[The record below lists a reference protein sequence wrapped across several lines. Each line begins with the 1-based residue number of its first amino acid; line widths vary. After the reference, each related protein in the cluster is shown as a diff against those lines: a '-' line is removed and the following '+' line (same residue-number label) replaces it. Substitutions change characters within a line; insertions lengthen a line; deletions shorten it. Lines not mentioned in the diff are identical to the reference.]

1 VCVHGVSRENH
12 SCDSRSFRP
21 LRHCKFCCRCATNVA
36 EPSVSGR
43 RWVIGAR
50 LMSRTMFSRRPDS
63 GLGNIKRGF
72 AAPTRNIDWILMSA
86 VGALTII
93 GSFAIYSATRMK
105 LMNRGVDPFQTV
117 QRQIVFVLIAIV
129 VMAVVMWIDYVQLRG
144 NAEMF
149 YAITL
154 LLLILVFV
162 AGSVTG
168 GARLSFDIGPIAV
181 QPSEL
186 AKATSLLF
194 LCGFLSEEDGD
205 DLPYERF
212 IQALFIIGIPVFLV
226 GIEPDLGS
234 ASVLVASAM
243 GVLLVAGAR
252 MRYIL
257 LITSIAI
264 FSAVGGVVSGLVK
277 DYQLRRITGFLN
289 QNSDSASLQQ
299 LILQVRFAKR
309 AVSTGGF
316 FGKGYL
322 SGPLTNGSFIP
333 VQSTDFIFSAIGE
346 QFGMLGGGAVLGL
359 FAVVLWRI
367 YRTAQLCQDRLGT
380 LLCAGVFT
388 IILWQSFQNIGMTM
402 GITPVSG
409 VPLPFVSYGG
419 SHTVAF
425 AIMIGL
431 VQSVHMR
438 RFR

>member
-1 VCVHGVSRENH
+1 
-12 SCDSRSFRP
+12 
-21 LRHCKFCCRCATNVA
+21 
-36 EPSVSGR
+36 
-43 RWVIGAR
+43 
-50 LMSRTMFSRRPDS
+50 MSRTFFARRPDS

-72 AAPTRNIDWILMSA
+72 ASPTRNIDWILMGA
-86 VGALTII
+86 VGALSVI
-93 GSFAIYSATRMK
+93 GIFMIFSATRMR
-105 LMNRGVDPFQTV
+105 LLNRGVDPFQVV
-117 QRQIVFVLIAIV
+117 QRQIVFVIIAIV
-129 VMAVVMWIDYVQLRG
+129 VMIAVMWIDYVQLRG
-144 NAEMF
+144 SAEMF
-149 YAITL
+149 YALTI
-154 LLLILVFV
+154 LLLILVYV
-162 AGSVTG
+162 AGAVKG
-168 GARLSFDIGPIAV
+168 GARLSFDVGPISI

-186 AKATSLLF
+186 AKATSLLY
-194 LCGFLSEEDGD
+194 LCGFLSEEDGN
-205 DLPYERF
+205 DLQYERF
-212 IQALFIIGIPVFLV
+212 IQSLFIIGIPVFLV

-234 ASVLVASAM
+234 ASVLVAAAM

-252 MRYIL
+252 MRYIV

-264 FSAVGGVVSGLVK
+264 FSVVGGVVSGIVK

-309 AVSTGGF
+309 AVATGGF
-316 FGKGYL
+316 WGKGFL
-322 SGPLTNGSFIP
+322 SGPLTNGAFIP
-333 VQSTDFIFSAIGE
+333 VQSTDFIFSAVGE
-346 QFGMLGGGAVLGL
+346 QFGMVGGGVVFGL
-359 FAVVLWRI
+359 FGVVLWRV

-388 IILWQSFQNIGMTM
+388 MILWQGFQNIGMTI

-425 AIMIGL
+425 AIMIGV

>member
-1 VCVHGVSRENH
+1 
-12 SCDSRSFRP
+12 
-21 LRHCKFCCRCATNVA
+21 
-36 EPSVSGR
+36 
-43 RWVIGAR
+43 
-50 LMSRTMFSRRPDS
+50 MSRTLFTRRPDS

-86 VGALTII
+86 VAALTII
-93 GSFAIYSATRMK
+93 GAFAIYSATRMK
-105 LMNRGVDPFQTV
+105 LMNRGVDPFLTV
-117 QRQIVFVLIAIV
+117 QRQIIFVLIAIV
-129 VMAVVMWIDYVQLRG
+129 VMVVVMWIDYVQLRG

-154 LLLILVFV
+154 LLLVLVFV

-194 LCGFLSEEDGD
+194 
-205 DLPYERF
+205 
-212 IQALFIIGIPVFLV
+212 GIPVFLV

-252 MRYIL
+252 LRYIA

-316 FGKGYL
+316 WGKGYL

-346 QFGMLGGGAVLGL
+346 QFGMLGGGIVFGL
-359 FAVVLWRI
+359 FGIVLWRI

-388 IILWQSFQNIGMTM
+388 MILWQAFQNIGMTM

-425 AIMIGL
+425 AIMIGM